1 MSSQFWWHMSRASGI
16 VTWGFL
22 MASALWGILLAT
34 RVLKPYDRPAWL
46 LDLHSWLGTITIFG
60 TALHLAALVGDTYVY
75 FGATNLFVPFTTSW
89 KPVAVAWGVIGTYLL
104 VAVQVSSWFMKK
116 LPKRLWRSIHKLSYA
131 LMVTVS
137 IHAFAAGTDRANH
150 FFQAFSVAIVT
161 VLLGAT
167 AVRVIYSGEPRTH
180 RVSKNDLRI
189 ASQVRSDIP
198 PAMAS
203 VSRVTSRAQSRREEE
218 VSRVSK
224 G

>member
-1 MSSQFWWHMSRASGI
+1 MSRASGI

-60 TALHLAALVGDTYVY
+60 TALHLAALVGDTYVH
-75 FGATNLFVPFTTSW
+75 FGAADLFVPFATSW
-89 KPVAVAWGVIGTYLL
+89 KPLAVAWGVIGTYLL

-116 LPKRLWRSIHKLSYA
+116 LPKRLWRSIHMLSYA

-137 IHAFAAGTDRANH
+137 IHAFTAGTDRANH
-150 FFQAFSVAIVT
+150 FFQAFGVAIVT

-167 AVRVIYSGEPRTH
+167 AVRVIYSGEPR
-180 RVSKNDLRI
+180 KI
-189 ASQVRSDIP
+189 G
-198 PAMAS
+198 
-203 VSRVTSRAQSRREEE
+203 RAH
-218 VSRVSK
+218 V
-224 G
+224 

>member
-60 TALHLAALVGDTYVY
+60 TALHLAALVGDTYVH
-75 FGATNLFVPFTTSW
+75 FGAADLFVPFATSW
-89 KPVAVAWGVIGTYLL
+89 KPLAVAWGVIGTYLL

-116 LPKRLWRSIHKLSYA
+116 LPKRLWRSIHMLSYA

-137 IHAFAAGTDRANH
+137 IHAFTAGTDRANH
-150 FFQAFSVAIVT
+150 FFQAFGVAIVT

-167 AVRVIYSGEPRTH
+167 AVRVIYSGEPRT
-180 RVSKNDLRI
+180 RQVIKNDVRG
-189 ASQVRSDIP
+189 ASPVRSDLP
-198 PAMAS
+198 PPPPP
-203 VSRVTSRAQSRREEE
+203 Q
-218 VSRVSK
+218 
-224 G
+224 

>member
-1 MSSQFWWHMSRASGI
+1 MSRASGI

-60 TALHLAALVGDTYVY
+60 TALHLAALVGDTYVH
-75 FGATNLFVPFTTSW
+75 FGAADLFVPFATSW
-89 KPVAVAWGVIGTYLL
+89 KPLAVAWGVIGTYLL

-116 LPKRLWRSIHKLSYA
+116 LPKRLWRSIHMLSYA

-137 IHAFAAGTDRANH
+137 IHAFTAGTDRANH
-150 FFQAFSVAIVT
+150 FFQAFGVAIVT

-167 AVRVIYSGEPRTH
+167 AVRVIYSGEPRT
-180 RVSKNDLRI
+180 RQVIKNDVRG
-189 ASQVRSDIP
+189 ASPVRSDLP
-198 PAMAS
+198 PPPPP
-203 VSRVTSRAQSRREEE
+203 Q
-218 VSRVSK
+218 
-224 G
+224 

>member
-1 MSSQFWWHMSRASGI
+1 MSRASGI

-60 TALHLAALVGDTYVY
+60 TGLHLAALVGDTYVH
-75 FGATNLFVPFTTSW
+75 FGAADLFIPFATSW

-104 VAVQVSSWFMKK
+104 LAVQVSSWFIKK
-116 LPKRLWRSIHKLSYA
+116 IPKRLWRSIHMLSYA

-137 IHAFAAGTDRANH
+137 VHAFTAGTDRANH
-150 FFQAFSVAIVT
+150 FFQAFGVAVVT

-167 AVRVIYSGEPRTH
+167 VVRVIYSGEPRT
-180 RVSKNDLRI
+180 R
-189 ASQVRSDIP
+189 QVIRSDARVPSPARSALPP
-198 PAMAS
+198 PAPP
-203 VSRVTSRAQSRREEE
+203 Q
-218 VSRVSK
+218 
-224 G
+224 